1 MSAKVFISYRG
12 EDYEIAKRLYDG
24 LKAVGFNPWMD
35 REDILIGQN
44 RKIEIRQ
51 AIQESS
57 YFLVLLSEKS
67 LSDRGYFHKELK
79 TALEILDE
87 IPPSDIFI
95 LPVRLDACKS
105 VYENLQD
112 IQHTDLFPSYDEGF
126 RQIVRVLESPG
137 DEKESRCFADKR
149 VLEKLAGIRVESG
162 RDSVFAKDSGKAGIV
177 KDSQGGVIG
186 DSAKVEGGIHQHFYQ
201 GTRLWIAVA
210 LFCIAVALIFFG
222 RPDTEQNIRGNN
234 NTAVITGDGDVSI
247 SRESE

>member
-149 VLEKLAGIRVESG
+149 VLEKLAGIRIKG
-162 RDSVFAKDSGKAGIV
+162 R
-177 KDSQGGVIG
+177 
-186 DSAKVEGGIHQHFYQ
+186 IHQHFYQ
-201 GTRLWIAVA
+201 DARLWIAVA